1 FSLNQTST
9 NQSLARRMAIDSSD
23 LKVSYWNDRTPP
35 ILVWNLTGQNS
46 HIDFVIQNSQVQAD
60 ISLTVWNSSASA
72 SATLN
77 SWVDA
82 NFTRSNLT
90 IGDESYLR
98 NGSFGSQYSL
108 EVCFRRGNVTV
119 SIFSS
124 GFALSA
130 SDWSCDY
137 DAMFFLAIAQDA
149 KIREVQNSLVI
160 R

>member
-1 FSLNQTST
+1 
-9 NQSLARRMAIDSSD
+9 MAIDSSD
-23 LKVSYWNDRTPP
+23 LKVSYWDDRTPP
-35 ILVWNLTGQNS
+35 TLVWNLTGQNS
-46 HIDFVIQNSQVQAD
+46 HIEFVIQDSQAMAD
-60 ISLTVWNSSASA
+60 ISIIVWNSSASA

-77 SWVDA
+77 SWLNYA

-98 NGSFGSQYSL
+98 NGSYGSQYSL
-108 EVCFRRGNVTV
+108 EMCFRRGNVTV
-119 SIFSS
+119 SIISS

-130 SDWSCDY
+130 SDWSRDY
-137 DAMFFLAIAQDA
+137 NAMFFLAIAQDA